1 MIRIVFAA
9 LTVLAALTACAP
21 TVSAQDSPTP
31 SVDSLV
37 AKLADLRKQR
47 AALEKSEAE
56 VRAAL
61 KAELKRIADL
71 VGKLDVDGPPVVPP
85 DVKPKPPEPAPV
97 DPLTQRVRDAIRASA
112 GTDAAKRAQ
121 CLDLAALYRAA
132 AKLAPDAAQFPDADS
147 LLARLRQ
154 AAAQMLGDPD
164 ALREVRRVV
173 AGELAAV
180 LPTVADAP
188 LTDSHRAAAVKVF
201 ERLAA
206 ILESEGK

>member
-1 MIRIVFAA
+1 MTRPVS
-9 LTVLAALTACAP
+9 AALTALAALLTCAAP
-21 TVSAQDSPTP
+21 LSAQDSPTP

-37 AKLADLRKQR
+37 AKLADLKRQR

-56 VRAAL
+56 VRGQL

-71 VGKLDVDGPPVVPP
+71 VAALEPDAVPKPKLVDPPV
-85 DVKPKPPEPAPV
+85 PV
-97 DPLTQRVRDAIRASA
+97 DPLAAKVRDAIKVSA
-112 GTDAAKRAQ
+112 GDDVTKRKQ

-132 AKLAPDAAQFPDADS
+132 AKLAPDAAQFPDADA

-188 LTDSHRAAAVKVF
+188 LTDAHRAGAVKVF
-201 ERLAA
+201 ERLAVL
-206 ILESEGK
+206 LEEAGK